1 MKHLFVATMVAAV
14 CLMRHTGALAQNNA
28 RLSCQGAMGDVPAV
42 LSGVRQYA
50 PYNALGDGYVKFV
63 GTVSAGGI
71 SGRIMYEGYT
81 QSAPFGGVI
90 ETPQLQIRIGV
101 LDNTGGQMIIYDGV
115 PSLGPPETIG
125 RFVCTWK

>member
-1 MKHLFVATMVAAV
+1 MNHKLSKVV
-14 CLMRHTGALAQNNA
+14 CALIGLCMCAQGRAQENA
-28 RLSCQGAMGDVPAV
+28 QLSCQGTIGDVPAV

-71 SGRIMYEGYT
+71 SGRVMYEGYT

-90 ETPQLQIRIGV
+90 VTSQREFRIGV
-101 LDNTGGQMIIYDGV
+101 LDNTGGEMIIYGGA
-115 PSLGPPETIG
+115 PSLGPPQTIG
-125 RFVCTWK
+125 RFVCVWQ

>member
-1 MKHLFVATMVAAV
+1 
-14 CLMRHTGALAQNNA
+14 
-28 RLSCQGAMGDVPAV
+28 MGDVPAV
-42 LSGVRQYA
+42 LSGGRQFV

-63 GTVSAGGI
+63 GTVSTGGI
-71 SGRIMYEGYT
+71 SGRMMYEGGT
-81 QSAPFGGVI
+81 QTAPFGGVI
-90 ETPQLQIRIGV
+90 VTPQLQLRIGV